1 MDKSVKKNDKLKK
14 VEKKVVVWEKTT
26 LIIVSY

>member
-1 MDKSVKKNDKLKK
+1 MDKSVKKIDKLKK